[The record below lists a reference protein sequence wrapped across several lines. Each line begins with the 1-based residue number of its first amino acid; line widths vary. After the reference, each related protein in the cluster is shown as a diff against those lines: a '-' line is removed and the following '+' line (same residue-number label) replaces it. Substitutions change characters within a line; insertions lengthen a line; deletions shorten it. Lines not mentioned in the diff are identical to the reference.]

1 MYTYTL
7 HSEIT
12 NHFHTFTNTHLCKKP
27 PLICDHFPRIP
38 ILVTIKSL
46 WSEHGSSR
54 TIASPD
60 LTPAQYWI
68 NKKMVY
74 NRPSADRAIFSLC
87 WLRKLA
93 PVFHEIKR
101 GAKPRLT
108 SSYTFPPICVSNINF
123 VRILIASFDCLRP
136 LCLSTVIIL
145 VLVFRHSNIENSSM
159 IIDLFLTALIRTFY
173 FSYPMFLRD
182 YI

>member
-1 MYTYTL
+1 MPTYTL

-12 NHFHTFTNTHLCKKP
+12 NHFHTLTNTHLCKKP

-108 SSYTFPPICVSNINF
+108 SSYTFPPICVSNHDKFCSNF
-123 VRILIASFDCLRP
+123 NCFIRLSVSFVFVYSNYLGFGF
-136 LCLSTVIIL
+136 STL
-145 VLVFRHSNIENSSM
+145 
-159 IIDLFLTALIRTFY
+159 
-173 FSYPMFLRD
+173 
-182 YI
+182 

>member
-12 NHFHTFTNTHLCKKP
+12 NHFHTLTNTHLCKKP

-93 PVFHEIKR
+93 PVFHEIRQTRSKTT
-101 GAKPRLT
+101 LD
-108 SSYTFPPICVSNINF
+108 FLIHVSPDLRKQHKFCSNF
-123 VRILIASFDCLRP
+123 NCFILLSVSFMFVYSNYLGFGF
-136 LCLSTVIIL
+136 STL
-145 VLVFRHSNIENSSM
+145 
-159 IIDLFLTALIRTFY
+159 
-173 FSYPMFLRD
+173 
-182 YI
+182 